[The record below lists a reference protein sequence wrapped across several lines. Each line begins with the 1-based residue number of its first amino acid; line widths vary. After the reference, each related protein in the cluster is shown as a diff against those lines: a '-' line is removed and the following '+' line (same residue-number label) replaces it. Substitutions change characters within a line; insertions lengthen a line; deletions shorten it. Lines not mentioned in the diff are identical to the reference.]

1 MVFIGKY
8 VHFNHE
14 LHLHYGDV
22 VRVDPNEI
30 SYTNAE
36 AWRDIYNHGKER
48 IIKDPHFMG
57 ETPNKTPHIGTA
69 DRSTHSR
76 MRKAF
81 SHAFSDRALR
91 KQEPL
96 IQSYTDKMVSAIND
110 IIEKDPSSS
119 LDIVDIYN
127 FITFDMMAELTFGEP
142 LRLLDNKT
150 YIPWVTAIFQGLKF
164 MTLRGVLK
172 KIPLLGILSEYLIST
187 TLRKEF
193 EAHFRFS
200 SDLVDRR
207 LAQGED
213 TKPDIWHFVLGA
225 KSEARLSVKE
235 VHSNAAGLMVGGG
248 ETVATALSGLTYFLL
263 ENPAV
268 LKQVTEEVRSAF
280 ASDGEITLLEITRLK
295 YLGACLSESLRMY
308 PPAAVGLPR
317 IIPPEGADVR
327 KELIPGGVRIH
338 HTINRFLMMRAFFA
352 IDRNAFTVS
361 YGPLHRGSCNEP
373 HSRNGKGHRFV
384 QFEGPGSIDQ

>member
-22 VRVDPNEI
+22 VRVGPNEI

-76 MRKAF
+76 MRKVF

-96 IQSYTDKMVSAIND
+96 IQAYTDKMVSAIND
-110 IIEKDPSSS
+110 EKDPSSS

-164 MTLRGVLK
+164 MTLQGVLK

-235 VHSNAAGLMVGGG
+235 MHSNAAGLMVGGG

-280 ASDGEITLLEITRLK
+280 ASDGEITLLVIARLK

-338 HTINRFLMMRAFFA
+338 HTINRF
-352 IDRNAFTVS
+352 S
-361 YGPLHRGSCNEP
+361 E
-373 HSRNGKGHRFV
+373 
-384 QFEGPGSIDQ
+384 